1 MNPVYVDA
9 HLDGI
14 SNPYTVPS
22 GKRLFIDSA
31 SCQANLIS
39 PILVFAPVVAV
50 TLHNQNFDLN
60 APIMGRSRQSV
71 GGDYYFEAYQTLSE
85 FLDENNTL
93 TLQVNHLAGEGPVG
107 MLCRVSGRL
116 VDL

>member
-1 MNPVYVDA
+1 
-9 HLDGI
+9 
-14 SNPYTVPS
+14 
-22 GKRLFIDSA
+22 
-31 SCQANLIS
+31 
-39 PILVFAPVVAV
+39 
-50 TLHNQNFDLN
+50 
-60 APIMGRSRQSV
+60 MGRSRQSV